1 MVVAQPVGGNVFS
14 GTEEECHCKN
24 ENGDAHNAPLN
35 VPESRGTMRLEG
47 GGGEETEEQVPV
59 GRPQLPRHVRRRT
72 IAGAN
77 LSKATKGVKLGLH
90 LHDKLTPRG

>member
-1 MVVAQPVGGNVFS
+1 MAEAQPVGGNVFS

-24 ENGDAHNAPLN
+24 ENGDAHNAP
-35 VPESRGTMRLEG
+35 PECARKSRDDAAGG